1 MSELVAM
8 CVQEEERLKIEKPD
22 VAYVTTTHQKKKG
35 KYNITESSKIQQTN
49 ANAAF
54 GSTAPKGPFRCKFCH
69 QKGHSQRDYPKFKKW
84 LEKKGNHLF
93 MIYESFNIFSYKHML
108 DLFWFYGT
116 CYKLLRGFHTIQ
128 RLERNQRT
136 INVGNGDDLS
146 IEALGTLQLVMR
158 SGHCINLYDTL

>member
-1 MSELVAM
+1 MSLMVIKNSFSIAIRGAIPDSEYAKEYMNSVEEQFKGIIKAHASTSILKMLMTKYDGVSGVREHIMMMTDMAHKLKAM

-69 QKGHSQRDYPKFKKW
+69 QKGHSQ
-84 LEKKGNHLF
+84 
-93 MIYESFNIFSYKHML
+93 
-108 DLFWFYGT
+108 
-116 CYKLLRGFHTIQ
+116 
-128 RLERNQRT
+128 
-136 INVGNGDDLS
+136 
-146 IEALGTLQLVMR
+146 
-158 SGHCINLYDTL
+158 